1 MFKIS
6 CNLKD
11 NRTFYEY
18 LGRWFNMDHTQLTWL
33 ASSAQ
38 AVDQHGSCW
47 IKIAKKKFIF
57 ISFGALLSLLAS
69 FLNYSSHLKHTHK
82 FYKQNK
88 IKIQSSNDLSLIIN
102 WVEMTQFRLLRMKVW
117 VWITSKIGNGF
128 PIFTHVHA
136 WIETIDE
143 WISNKSHFECMC
155 IFKLDICHI
164 DKNESSNLYLTVPWL
179 NT

>member
-18 LGRWFNMDHTQLTWL
+18 LGRWFNMDHTKLTWL

-47 IKIAKKKFIF
+47 IKIAKKNFLF
-57 ISFGALLSLLAS
+57 ISFGALVSLLAS

-102 WVEMTQFRLLRMKVW
+102 WVEMTNSFDCLGWKCGFESQAKSEMDFLYSHTFMHE
-117 VWITSKIGNGF
+117 SKLWWMNIQ
-128 PIFTHVHA
+128 
-136 WIETIDE
+136 
-143 WISNKSHFECMC
+143 
-155 IFKLDICHI
+155 
-164 DKNESSNLYLTVPWL
+164 
-179 NT
+179 